1 MADVFTIEDTNI
13 EQPTTYGV
21 SFDTKSTDDSDRTQD
36 LVMHNTP
43 MGTIGNYEMGWE
55 YISTG
60 EASKILRLVLNKPQ
74 FKVHYYDLY
83 NDKWKTAYFCASNFE
98 MTPLALEENYKY
110 IDSLSFNI
118 IGVNPI

>member
-1 MADVFTIEDTNI
+1 MADLFMIEDVEI

-21 SFDTKSTDDSDRTQD
+21 TFSTTSTDDSDRTQD

-43 MGTIGNYEMGWE
+43 IGTIGSYEMGWE
-55 YISTG
+55 YLKTSA
-60 EASKILRLVLNKPQ
+60 ASKILQLVLNKPQ

-83 NDKWKTAYFCASNFE
+83 ADVWKNAYFYASNFE
-98 MTPLALEENYKY
+98 MTPLSLEDGYKY

-118 IGVNPI
+118 VGVNPI